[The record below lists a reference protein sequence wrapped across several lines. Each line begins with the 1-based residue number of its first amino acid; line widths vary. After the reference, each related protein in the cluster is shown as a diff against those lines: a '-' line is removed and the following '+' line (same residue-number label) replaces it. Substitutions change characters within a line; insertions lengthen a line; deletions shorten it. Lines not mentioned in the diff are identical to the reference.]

1 MIGSLWTGI
10 LGLNAQQKALENE
23 SNNIANVN
31 TVGYKSSR
39 VNFSE
44 QLYASGLGHGASV
57 ENYQK
62 DFKQGSIKTTGRQYD
77 MSLQGDGFFVIKSD
91 NQGSGNYFRSEKTY
105 TRAGNFDISTD
116 GYLST
121 PEGFEVQG
129 WTSVTSLDK
138 GASTTNTDTMFTEG
152 YEYLVYNHI
161 DRDTTKDTITTEIT
175 RRSLYGDNA
184 TANQQIE
191 AERALNHYS
200 EAPHGGLVNIPST
213 GSSAVSFDVDGTTYP
228 ATALT
233 GTTQTDV
240 YAELKSEL
248 NTAGY
253 IVGDMLSDGSFSVKK
268 FDVDTEVVVAGTNG
282 LDSYENAVAKVEA
295 AGAKLLQSVTVVSN
309 NGIVH
314 NSLDLDLTRMN
325 ISDNPLGEFSVNENG
340 EISIYQGGADVVIGQ
355 VAIAKFTANSGLE
368 PIGKNLFRK
377 TIQSGDALYATNN
390 SKMATLEG
398 KSVEVSNADLSESL
412 INMIVYQRA
421 FEANAKTITTSDEL
435 LTTIMG
441 IKR

>member
-1 MIGSLWTGI
+1 MVGSLWTGI

-44 QLYASGLGHGASV
+44 QLYNSGLGHGASV

-77 MSLQGDGFFVIKSD
+77 MALQGDGFFVIKSD

-105 TRAGNFDISTD
+105 TRSGNFDISTD

-121 PEGFEVQG
+121 PEGFQVQG

-138 GASTTNTDTMFTEG
+138 GGSTANTDVIFGED
-152 YEYLVYNHI
+152 YEYLIYNHI
-161 DRDTTKDTITTEIT
+161 DRDTTSDTITTEIT
-175 RRSLYGDNA
+175 RRTVYSDNA
-184 TANQQIE
+184 TAVSKTD
-191 AERALNHYS
+191 AERALNHYG
-200 EAPHGGLVNIPST
+200 EAPHGGVVTIPSAAANT
-213 GSSAVSFDVDGTTYP
+213 VSFDIDGTTYP
-228 ATALT
+228 TAALT
-233 GTTQTDV
+233 GTTQDDV
-240 YAELKSEL
+240 YAELKSSL

-253 IVGDMLSDGSFSVKK
+253 TVGDLLSDGSFSVKK
-268 FDVDTEVVVAGTNG
+268 TDLDTEVIVAGTDG
-282 LDSYENAVAKVEA
+282 VDSYENAVVKVEA
-295 AGAKLLQSVTVVSN
+295 AGGKLLQSVTVVSN

-314 NSLDLDLTRMN
+314 DSLDLDLTRMG
-325 ISDNPLGEFSVNENG
+325 ISDNPHGEFSINENG
-340 EISIYQGGADVVIGQ
+340 EVSIYQGGADVVIGQ
-355 VAIAKFTANSGLE
+355 VAIAKFTSNSGLE

-377 TIQSGDALYATNN
+377 TIDSGDAIYSTNN
-390 SKMATLEG
+390 SKMATIQGEA
-398 KSVEVSNADLSESL
+398 VEVSNADLSESL

-421 FEANAKTITTSDEL
+421 FEANAKTVTTSDEL
-435 LTTIMG
+435 LTTLLG